1 MAHVLRLPRLL
12 ALAGVT
18 LALAS
23 CGSSDDSSNE
33 TTTAAST
40 AGAFPAKVEHEF
52 GTTTVPSAP
61 ERIVVVGLTEQD
73 TVLALG
79 EKPVA
84 TTEWY
89 GEQPYAV
96 WPWAK
101 PALGDAKP
109 TVLKNSDGFDF
120 EKIAGLSPD
129 LIIGTNS
136 GMKQA
141 DYDKLSKLAPTI
153 GTPKGG
159 SDYFAPWGDQVLL
172 IAEAL
177 GKKDQGQAL
186 IDGVKDSYAK
196 VAAEHPEWKGK
207 TATFAQNAF
216 YDGEILVYPEGLN
229 TEFLTYLGFTI
240 NPKVT
245 ALKKNAGEQVGVSA
259 ERLDVIDADVIVFA
273 TESPSDVE
281 KLEDVPTFNKL
292 DAVSENRAVYTDG
305 TLAGAMYFM
314 TPLSFPYVLEH
325 LVPQLEA
332 AVAGKAPRK
341 VVETAPTQ

>member
-1 MAHVLRLPRLL
+1 MIHVSRLPRLL
-12 ALAGVT
+12 ALAGAT

-23 CGSSDDSSNE
+23 CGSSDDSANE
-33 TTTAAST
+33 TTTAAAG
-40 AGAFPAKVEHEF
+40 AGAFPAKVEHKF
-52 GTTTVPSAP
+52 GTTTVPGPP

-79 EKPVA
+79 EKPIA

-96 WPWAK
+96 WPWAR

-109 TVLKNSDGFDF
+109 TVLKNPDGFDF
-120 EKIAGLSPD
+120 EKIASLSPD
-129 LIIGTNS
+129 LILGTNA
-136 GMKQA
+136 GMKKA
-141 DYDKLSKLAPTI
+141 DYEKLSQLAPTI
-153 GTPKGG
+153 ASAKGS
-159 SDYFAPWGDQVLL
+159 SDYFSPWTEQVTL
-172 IAEAL
+172 ISEAL
-177 GKKDQGQAL
+177 GKKQQGQAL
-186 IDGVKDSYAK
+186 IDGVKASYAK
-196 VAAEHPEWKGK
+196 VAAAHPEWKGK
-207 TATFAQNAF
+207 TVTFAQNAF

-229 TEFLTYLGFTI
+229 TEFLTYLGFEI

-245 ALKKNAGEQVGVSA
+245 ALKTNEGEQVGVSA

-273 TESPSDVE
+273 TEKPADVQE
-281 KLEDVPTFNKL
+281 LKKVPTFGQL
-292 DAVSENRAVYTDG
+292 DAVKQNRAVYTDG
-305 TLAGAMYFM
+305 TLAGAAYFM

-341 VVETAPTQ
+341 VVETTASR

>member
-1 MAHVLRLPRLL
+1 MIHVSRLPRLL
-12 ALAGVT
+12 AVAGAT

-23 CGSSDDSSNE
+23 CGSDDDSSTE
-33 TTTAAST
+33 ATKAAATS
-40 AGAFPAKVEHEF
+40 GAFPAKVEHKF

-61 ERIVVVGLTEQD
+61 KRIVVVGLTEQD

-79 EKPVA
+79 EKPIA

-96 WPWAK
+96 WPWAQ

-109 TVLKNSDGFDF
+109 TVLKTADGLDF
-120 EKIAGLSPD
+120 ERIAGLAPD
-129 LIIGTNS
+129 LIVGTNA
-136 GMKQA
+136 GIKQA
-141 DYDKLSKLAPTI
+141 DYEKLSKLAPTI
-153 GTPKGG
+153 ATPKGG
-159 SDYFAPWGDQVLL
+159 SDYFAPWADQVLL
-172 IAEAL
+172 ISEAL
-177 GKKDQGQAL
+177 GKKQQGQAL

-196 VAAEHPEWKGK
+196 VAAAHPEWKGK
-207 TATFAQNAF
+207 TVTFSQNAF
-216 YDGEILVYPEGLN
+216 FDGEILVYPEGLN

-245 ALKKNAGEQVGVSA
+245 ALKKAEGEQVGVSA

-273 TESPSDVE
+273 TEKPEDVE
-281 KLEDVPTFNKL
+281 ELEKVPTFKQL
-292 DAVSENRAVYTDG
+292 DAVKQNRAVYTDG

-332 AVAGKAPRK
+332 AVAGKAPREI
-341 VVETAPTQ
+341 VETPSR